1 MNRRD
6 LAIGLLD
13 GLKITVLPNG
23 RVRVEPA
30 GMLAAPDCDAP
41 AEEYPSLR
49 ALLAARLKRGTP

>member
-6 LAIGLLD
+6 LLLGALGD
-13 GLKITVLPNG
+13 LRIMMLPNG

-41 AEEYPSLR
+41 IEEYPSLR
-49 ALLAARLKRGTP
+49 AMLAARLKRRAP